1 MIGRREQVG
10 LQPPRRPGDRVAQ
23 KARHP
28 RRRELWSFF
37 IETLEEW
44 NRDNVSK
51 WAAALAF
58 YAVFS
63 LAPTLAVV
71 VRIAGIA
78 LGAEAARG
86 EVVLQSRQLLGAGN
100 ARFIEDLIADAAGSS
115 PVATLVEVAVM
126 MFGATV
132 IFSVLQ
138 EALNAIWEVRAKP
151 SRWLKRFF
159 KKRLLSFAL
168 VVGIGFFLLASLIL
182 TTLLSAAGAYLAQ
195 IQISSFVLQA
205 GNFLLSFALITFLF
219 AVIYKVLP
227 DVKIAWRDVWT
238 GAAATSLLFTVGKML
253 IGIYL
258 ANSDLV
264 SAHGAAASFA
274 IFMLWIYFSAQTF
287 FLGAELTQ
295 VYARRYGSGITP
307 DANAMRIRA
316 KGGASC

>member
-1 MIGRREQVG
+1 M
-10 LQPPRRPGDRVAQ
+10 
-23 KARHP
+23 
-28 RRRELWSFF
+28 
-37 IETLEEW
+37 IETLDAW
-44 NRDNVSK
+44 NRDDASK

-63 LAPTLAVV
+63 LAPTLAIV

-78 LGAEAARG
+78 FGAEAARG
-86 EVVLQSRQLLGAGN
+86 EVVLQSRQLLGARS
-100 ARFIEDLIADAAGSS
+100 ARFVEDLITDAAGGSS
-115 PVATLVEVAVM
+115 VVTLVEVAVM
-126 MFGATV
+126 AFAATV
-132 IFSVLQ
+132 VFSVLQ
-138 EALNAIWEVRAKP
+138 DALNAIWNVRAKP
-151 SRWLKRFF
+151 GRWLRLFF
-159 KKRLLSFAL
+159 KKRVLSFAL
-168 VVGIGFFLLASLIL
+168 VAGIGLLLLTSLII
-182 TTLLSAAGAYLAQ
+182 TAVLSAADAYLAQ
-195 IQISSFVLQA
+195 IQISSSVLQGA
-205 GNFLLSFALITFLF
+205 NFLLSFAVTTFLF

-227 DVKIAWRDVWT
+227 DAKIGWRDVWT